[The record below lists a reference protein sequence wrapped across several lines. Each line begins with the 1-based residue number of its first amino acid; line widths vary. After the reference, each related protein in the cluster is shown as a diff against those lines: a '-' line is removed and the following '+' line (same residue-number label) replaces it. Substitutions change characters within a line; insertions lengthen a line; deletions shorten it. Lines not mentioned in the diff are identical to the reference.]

1 MQGFLLFT
9 LFCSWFTYPLV
20 FGVSHPMLFKVLI
33 ISLLGISLLLNVLSS
48 DSVRNLQFLIQ
59 SKLLPFII
67 FYIIYLICYTIA
79 TFLQFDERSVVALIS
94 SYTKVTFAILLLL
107 ILSWHLNIAAFK
119 LYAYFIFIL
128 TIVAILLFILITSG
142 SMTPLGSITIP
153 RGVGDTVL
161 ENYGLGF
168 SWHSFEIGG
177 YRISRLQ
184 SFADEPGSFAHGLLP
199 ALYWAFF
206 NQKKIMIIILFLG
219 LLLTFSVGAILAMV
233 VMGGFLAYKKGLGSF
248 LKIIVLIFLI
258 TTIVNFIA
266 PEELIHGVDLYLK
279 TKYDVT
285 GMNITSGGERLDDTK
300 ITWQLLLNNPWG
312 YGADQGNKAAQKN
325 IAVGWWV
332 VLIESGFLGGI
343 AYFIAFSWLFVLA
356 VIIFLKENDKII
368 LIVCSSYIS
377 SYIMSAQRAKI
388 DASFWLLWLVVSIL
402 LVEVYHKE
410 NNIIMKL

>member
-33 ISLLGISLLLNVLSS
+33 ISLLGISLLLNVLSN
-48 DSVRNLQFLIQ
+48 DSVRKLHFLIQ
-59 SKLLPFII
+59 PNLLPFII
-67 FYIIYLICYTIA
+67 FYFIYLSCYTIA
-79 TFLQFDERSVVALIS
+79 TFLQFDEKSVIALIS
-94 SYTKVTFAILLLL
+94 SYTKVSFAILLLL

-119 LYAYFIFIL
+119 LYSYFIFIL
-128 TIVAILLFILITSG
+128 TIMAIFLFFLITSG
-142 SMTPLGSITIP
+142 SMAPLGSITIP

-168 SWHSFEIGG
+168 SWHSFEIGE
-177 YRISRLQ
+177 YQISRLQ

-206 NQKKIMIIILFLG
+206 NQKKTMVIVLFLG
-219 LLLTFSVGAILAMV
+219 LLLTWSVGAMLATV
-233 VMGGFLAYKKGLGSF
+233 VVGCLLVYKKGLGSF
-248 LKIIVLIFLI
+248 VKIIVIIFLI
-258 TTIVNFIA
+258 TTIVIFIV
-266 PEELIHGVDLYLK
+266 PQELIQGVDLYLK

-285 GMNITSGGERLDDTK
+285 GTDITSGGERLDDTK

-312 YGADQGNKAAQKN
+312 YGADQANKAAQRN
-325 IAVGWWV
+325 LAVGWLV

-356 VIIFLKENDKII
+356 VIIFLKENEKII

-388 DASFWLLWLVVSIL
+388 DASFWLMWLVISIL
-402 LVEVYHKE
+402 LVGVYHKE
-410 NNIIMKL
+410 INIKLK